1 MSGYSE
7 TDRIANW
14 MRRYGLQDI
23 AAMVIDVAGPFRFL
37 GAQVMYVFQPFF
49 GGKVN
54 FARDLAVILED
65 GSKVESLIS
74 KLREVNDLDD

>member
-14 MRRYGLQDI
+14 MKRYGLQDI
-23 AAMVIDVAGPFRFL
+23 AALVIDVAGPFRYL

-49 GGKVN
+49 GAGVN

-65 GSKVESLIS
+65 GNKVESLLF
-74 KLREVNDLDD
+74 KLREVSDHDD